1 MKNQNEL
8 ILKALKAMDE
18 ILIEYDMDK
27 EAVCDHSVGICW
39 CDYLEKRETIKEAIK
54 LLEAA

>member
-1 MKNQNEL
+1 MKNEL